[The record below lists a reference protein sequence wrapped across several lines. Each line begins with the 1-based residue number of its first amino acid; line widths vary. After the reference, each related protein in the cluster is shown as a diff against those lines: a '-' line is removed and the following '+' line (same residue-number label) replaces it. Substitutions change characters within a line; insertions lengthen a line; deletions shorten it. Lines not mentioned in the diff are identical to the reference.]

1 MKKCQFCGHGN
12 NDDMRFCLECG
23 KPLPDAPI
31 VFNLQDSGSQGQS
44 GPGTNPY
51 GQTPPTQFGGQ
62 QQYQQQQ
69 PQFSMVPPAKP
80 RSNKKIYIA
89 AAGIFA
95 LIFLVVAGVGGIIAY
110 NVLKDDDPV
119 VKISPTPTKSAE
131 SSPEKSTESSPKKTV
146 STPRTEE
153 SETPEKSSSEARA
166 TFDKIWVDYNV
177 REEGRLGMRVHTRFT
192 VYNLKGTELYLA
204 LYFQKA
210 DGTELKTSNKKFSS
224 ESGQTAVFESLKPAY
239 DEAYYEDI
247 DLFMP
252 YDEFNLTKGKQNL
265 KIDAD
270 VIYKGGGRLD
280 HLGYYEFEYEKF

>member
-23 KPLPDAPI
+23 KALPDAPI
-31 VFNLQDSGSQGQS
+31 VFNLQDSGSQS

-51 GQTPPTQFGGQ
+51 GQSQPTNFGGQ
-62 QQYQQQQ
+62 QQQQYQPQQ
-69 PQFSMVPPAKP
+69 QFSMVPPSKP

-89 AAGIFA
+89 VAGIFA

-110 NVLKDDDPV
+110 NVIKDDPV
-119 VKISPTPTKSAE
+119 GKTTPTPEKSAE
-131 SSPEKSTESSPKKTV
+131 KSPDSSPEKSPKKTV
-146 STPRTEE
+146 STPRVEE
-153 SETPEKSSSEARA
+153 SETPEKNNSDARA
-166 TFDKIWVDYNV
+166 TLSKIWADYNV
-177 REEGRLGMRVHTRFT
+177 REDGRLGMKVHTRFT

-204 LYFQKA
+204 LYFQKD
-210 DGTELKTSNKKFSS
+210 DGTPLETSNTKFSS
-224 ESGQTAVFESLKPAY
+224 ESGQTAVFESLKPGF

-252 YDEFNLTKGKQNL
+252 YDEFNLTKGKYKL

-280 HLGYYEFEYEKF
+280 HLDYYEFEYEKF